1 MTRFVRCIVDGE
13 PAYGIIDGQ
22 EVAVIEPHPFTIYT
36 QTGRRLPIEGLRLL
50 APVIPSK
57 IVAVGRNYADHAAE
71 MGNDVPK
78 EPLLFFKPS
87 TAVIGPGDPIRLPTD
102 LSDEVSF
109 EGEIAVVIGA
119 LLSRVTPEVAV
130 KGILGVTC
138 ANDVTLR
145 DVQRREAQWARAKG
159 FDGSCPLGPAIT
171 TGLDLADLRIRAY
184 IDGELRQ
191 DGSSSDMVFDIPRI
205 VSDISQAVTLLPG
218 DVVLT
223 GTPAGV
229 ATMEPGQRVRIEI
242 DGVGALENP
251 VVDRN
256 AASEADPAG
265 RGDAGRDAGRG
276 AGRDAGRD
284 ADRDR

>member
-1 MTRFVRCIVDGE
+1 VTRFVRCLVDGE
-13 PAYGIIDGQ
+13 PAYGIVEGA
-22 EVAVIEPHPFTIYT
+22 EVAVIEPHPFTIYA
-36 QTGRRLPIEGLRLL
+36 QTGRRIPISGLRLL

-57 IVAVGRNYADHAAE
+57 IVAVGRNYADHAEE
-71 MGNDVPK
+71 MGNAVPS
-78 EPLLFFKPS
+78 EPMLFLKPS

-102 LSDEVSF
+102 LSSEASY
-109 EGEIAVVIGA
+109 EGEIALVIGA

-145 DVQRREAQWARAKG
+145 DVQRREQQWARAKG
-159 FDGSCPLGPAIT
+159 FDGSCPLGPAIA
-171 TGLDLADLRIRAY
+171 TGLDLNDLRVRTY
-184 IDGELRQ
+184 VDDELRQ
-191 DGSSSDMVFDIPRI
+191 DGSSRDLVFDFGAI
-205 VSDISQAVTLLPG
+205 VSAISQAMTLLPG

-229 ATMEPGQRVRIEI
+229 GMLKPGQRVRVEI

-256 AASEADPAG
+256 APSEERVSSAG
-265 RGDAGRDAGRG
+265 VARD
-276 AGRDAGRD
+276 
-284 ADRDR
+284 DR